1 MTCFQCKD
9 CGWVCESHP
18 ERPWEGSHACGCGAA
33 GMPCPGCNPSDE
45 ITPPRLPTGFVD
57 DEDGGTSH

>member
-1 MTCFQCKD
+1 
-9 CGWVCESHP
+9 
-18 ERPWEGSHACGCGAA
+18 
-33 GMPCPGCNPSDE
+33 MPCPGCNPSDE